1 MSTPLEAMV
10 PENKDGKAVDIE
22 HSVTEENLQDA
33 ITMFR
38 LAYSR
43 VIYPAIWKSLAGVG
57 TASFSIWM
65 ADSTEVQRH
74 LQVDDFLKIDI
85 PGPGPSAGEGYDWV
99 RVEALQE
106 NILPHTDES
115 FVMLLRACANPENQE
130 AGTAHFFTEEA
141 TSTFIL
147 KRVKATVTCSYHG
160 RNEKPNTTD
169 VETVDKIRN
178 KLVATGAVAGLSEV
192 QWTAL
197 LTGILQKE
205 KHLDTHISK
214 NDIPR

>member
-22 HSVTEENLQDA
+22 YSITEENLQDA

-115 FVMLLRACANPENQE
+115 FVMRLRACANPENQ
-130 AGTAHFFTEEA
+130 
-141 TSTFIL
+141 
-147 KRVKATVTCSYHG
+147 
-160 RNEKPNTTD
+160 
-169 VETVDKIRN
+169 
-178 KLVATGAVAGLSEV
+178 
-192 QWTAL
+192 
-197 LTGILQKE
+197 
-205 KHLDTHISK
+205 
-214 NDIPR
+214 

>member
-1 MSTPLEAMV
+1 MSNSIQDPLV
-10 PENKDGKAVDIE
+10 PANTEGKAVDIE
-22 HSVTEENLQDA
+22 QSITEESLQEA

-43 VIYPAIWKSLAGVG
+43 LIYPAIWKNLAGAG

-65 ADSTEVQRH
+65 AGSNEVQRH
-74 LQVDDFLKIDI
+74 VHVNDFLRIDI
-85 PGPGPSAGEGYDWV
+85 PGPGPTAGEGYDWV
-99 RVEALQE
+99 KVETLQE
-106 NILPHTDES
+106 NIIPHTDES
-115 FVMLLRACANPENQE
+115 FVMRLRACSNPENQD

-147 KRVKATVTCSYHG
+147 KRVGMTVTFSYHG
-160 RNEKPNTTD
+160 RNEKPNTSD

-178 KLVATGAVAGLSEV
+178 KLVATGAVAGLSEL

-197 LTGILQKE
+197 LKGILQKE
-205 KHLDTHISK
+205 K
-214 NDIPR
+214 